1 MRFLLAVLNTL
12 SNIVVFVM
20 AFPQLKKLYN
30 KIKLWFELKFI
41 YRKKDQ
47 NWDKITGTEET
58 LIKSVLPK
66 IIPYIP
72 YILLKKVI
80 DKCFEALKDKEDRI
94 KSDKKFIYE
103 VKKEIEICL
112 DNPHS
117 CRQKL
122 KIPPYK
128 EDQPE
133 YVFDILSRGKCDRLN
148 KIVSVYIQKG
158 NTFKGAELKAW
169 GSKFEKFIKKFNI
182 CEKNITTE
190 RNELNRIKERLS
202 L

>member
-1 MRFLLAVLNTL
+1 MSFLLAALNAL

-47 NWDKITGTEET
+47 NWEEITGTEET
-58 LIKSVLPK
+58 LIKRMSPE
-66 IIPYIP
+66 ITPYIS
-72 YILLKKVI
+72 YIPLKTAI
-80 DKCFEALKDKEDRI
+80 DKCFKALKDKEDRI
-94 KSDKKFIYE
+94 KSDTDFIYE
-103 VKKEIEICL
+103 VKEEIEICL

-148 KIVSVYIQKG
+148 KIVSVYIHKG
-158 NTFKGAELKAW
+158 HTFHGAELKDW

>member
-1 MRFLLAVLNTL
+1 MSVVLAVLNTL

-20 AFPQLKKLYN
+20 AFPQLKKLCI
-30 KIKLWFELKFI
+30 KFKLWFKLKFI

-47 NWDKITGTEET
+47 NWDKITGMEET
-58 LIKSVLPK
+58 LIKSVLPE
-66 IIPYIP
+66 ITPYIP
-72 YILLKKVI
+72 YIFLKKVI

-103 VKKEIEICL
+103 VKKEIEIFL

-133 YVFDILSRGKCDRLN
+133 YVFGILLRDKCDRLN

-158 NTFKGAELKAW
+158 HTFKGARFKDW
-169 GSKFEKFIKKFNI
+169 GSNFKSFIEIFNI
-182 CEKNITTE
+182 CKESITTE